1 MRKKL
6 FIIFFILVCIA
17 ALLLPFFSKYEKP
30 TSDKDIVSH
39 GLPPVPT
46 LKPRTEIPNFDEFND
61 VREKK
66 REFFRYLLPIIEAEN
81 LRILHERQQLFAIE
95 NAYSRGFENEQDKSQ
110 LARLVDY
117 YEVDPTLDNEQQFEI
132 LKRRVD
138 IIPTMM
144 VLVQA
149 ANESAWGTSR
159 FAQEGLNLFGQ
170 WCYREGCGLVPSQR
184 PEGMNHEVAKFDHV
198 AQSVRSY
205 MRNINTHEPYL
216 ELRQIRE
223 VMRDREKQVRAIPLL
238 SGLHSYS
245 ERGQDYIDEL
255 KAMIRVNR
263 PIVEAI
269 MEQENSATPEAA
281 VSSN

>member
-30 TSDKDIVSH
+30 ASEKDIASH
-39 GLPPVPT
+39 GLPPIPT
-46 LKPRTEIPNFDEFND
+46 LAPRTEIPNFDKFND

-66 REFFRYLLPIIEAEN
+66 KEFFRYLLPVIEAEN
-81 LRILHERQQLFAIE
+81 LRILHERQQLLAIE
-95 NAYSRGFENEQDKSQ
+95 SAFSRGFENEQDKKQ

-117 YEVDPTLDNEQQFEI
+117 YEVDPTLDSAEQFEL

-149 ANESAWGTSR
+149 ANESAWGMSR

-170 WCYREGCGLVPSQR
+170 WCYREGCGLVPEQR

-205 MRNINTHEPYL
+205 MRNINTHDPYL
-216 ELRQIRE
+216 ELRQIRQ
-223 VMRDREKQVRAIPLL
+223 VMRQRDEQVRAIPLL

-263 PIVEAI
+263 PIVDAI
-269 MEQENSATPEAA
+269 IEQEDAATSEAA
-281 VSSN
+281 AASN

>member
-30 TSDKDIVSH
+30 AGERDVASH

-46 LKPRTEIPNFDEFND
+46 LEPRTEIPNFDEFND
-61 VREKK
+61 VKEKK
-66 REFFRYLLPIIEAEN
+66 KEFFRYLLPIIEAEN

-95 NAYSRGFENEQDKSQ
+95 SAYSRGFENEQDKKQ

-117 YEVDPTLDNEQQFEI
+117 YEVDPTLDSAQQFEV
-132 LKRRVD
+132 LKRRID

-170 WCYREGCGLVPSQR
+170 WCYREGCGLVPEQR
-184 PEGMNHEVAKFDHV
+184 PDGMNHEVAKFDHV

-205 MRNINTHEPYL
+205 MRNINTHNPYL

-223 VMRDREKQVRAIPLL
+223 VMRERDEQVRAIPLL

-245 ERGQDYIDEL
+245 ERGQEYIDEL

-263 PIVEAI
+263 PIVDAIIEQDDAATEA
-269 MEQENSATPEAA
+269 STAA
-281 VSSN
+281 AN